1 MIGRRNVTEA
11 ATEHPIRTSPPVGSA
26 RNSISLI
33 PCLNSSNTARVRVS
47 SASPYIVGSQALQ
60 DSGRM
65 LVVVMPTDR
74 RVLVDLLL
82 YLEKNFS
89 ILPQEIVGRS
99 PGI

>member
-1 MIGRRNVTEA
+1 
-11 ATEHPIRTSPPVGSA
+11 
-26 RNSISLI
+26 
-33 PCLNSSNTARVRVS
+33 
-47 SASPYIVGSQALQ
+47 
-60 DSGRM
+60 M

-89 ILPQEIVGRS
+89 IRPQEIVGRS